1 MLILCNKIDTPQ
13 AATSFEFMALPLA
26 HFHERAAMQKSLIV
40 SMLIAAAIAFAAAGE
55 SRAHDP
61 QLPAALS
68 RLNLQ
73 AAQHLS
79 REEAGAVRGEGV
91 VLVGAQFGIQSL
103 VFPNGGL
110 ANLTGSAGG
119 TAIDLTASPQQLT
132 AATTGTFLAT
142 EIPGQPPVQGLTPN
156 LTSGQ
161 RTGDFVFGQG
171 FLYNTRTG
179 EGFQFSSGSYLQ
191 VNGTRAQASLFSPG
205 QLTTIDVIGNGV
217 LQGAPNTLQ
226 FSR

>member
-1 MLILCNKIDTPQ
+1 M
-13 AATSFEFMALPLA
+13 ATTFEFMALPVDKPC
-26 HFHERAAMQKSLIV
+26 ERATMHKSP
-40 SMLIAAAIAFAAAGE
+40 IASLLFVAAIVFSTNGETRAQDAGM
-55 SRAHDP
+55 
-61 QLPAALS
+61 PAALS
-68 RLNLQ
+68 RLNLHS
-73 AAQHLS
+73 AQHLS

-91 VLVGAQFGIQSL
+91 VVLGAQFGIQSL

-110 ANLTGSAGG
+110 ANLSGSAGG
-119 TAIDLTASPQQLT
+119 TAIDLTATPQQLA
-132 AATTGTFLAT
+132 AATSGTFLAT
-142 EIPGQPPVQGLTPN
+142 EIPGPSPAQGLTPN
-156 LTSGQ
+156 LTGGQ

-179 EGFQFSSGSYLQ
+179 EGFQFSGGSYLQ
-191 VNGTRAQASLFSPG
+191 INGTRAQASLFSPG